1 MGEQLEERR
10 ATLISDAL
18 DLPDELDSTEY
29 LRGAKK
35 KQSLDSAKA
44 LAESVQ

>member
-29 LRGAKK
+29 LRGEKK
-35 KQSLDSAKA
+35 KHLDSTVA
-44 LAESVQ
+44 LADSVC